1 MKVINIHKRQIN
13 QPKTELVRLL
23 KTLATDNDM
32 ILATDK
38 WPPMRLDKGLQV
50 GSKGGHGHIKYFVT
64 DYQPDNSITF
74 QINLKGF
81 DGFHKFEFSENEPN
95 KTQLTHIIDLTTSGT
110 ATLKW
115 ALAIRWLHD
124 AYIEDAFDKVEN
136 HFTKDKKR
144 SEWSWWV
151 KKLRKIMKP
160 KKK

>member
-13 QPKTELVRLL
+13 QPKDELAKLL

-32 ILATDK
+32 MLATDK
-38 WPPMRLDKGLQV
+38 WSPMKLDSGLQV
-50 GSKGGHGHIKYFVT
+50 GSKGGHGPIKYFVT

-74 QINLKGF
+74 QFDLKGF
-81 DGFHKFEFSENEPN
+81 DGFHKFEFLETEPN
-95 KTQLTHIIDLTTSGT
+95 ITQLTHIIDLTTSGT

-136 HFTKDKKR
+136 HFTKVKK
-144 SEWSWWV
+144 SSDWSWWV
-151 KKLRKIMKP
+151 KTLRTIMKP
-160 KKK
+160 RKK